1 MKMINHNRSHLRK
14 DDDDMLEVMPQKYL
28 PFNNRILNIR
38 TISFALDEPIMEPAY
53 YRLIA
58 EDMQELSE
66 HDTVQVRFASTGGRA
81 DGMVTLLEA
90 FRMSEAPVVGIIAG
104 ECHSAASILALH
116 CDEIIVTPYST
127 MMCHN
132 ISYGTLGKDSDIV
145 SMVTHTSNWAS
156 KLMKETYTGFLSVKE
171 MDELLNGKEFW
182 FDADEIATRLTD
194 RKAHLDKEYKKA
206 MKPAVTAKKKT
217 AVKAKESLSF
227 PVIQSDTD

>member
-1 MKMINHNRSHLRK
+1 MKYLRK

-28 PFNNRILNIR
+28 PFNNRIINIR
-38 TISFALDEPIMEPAY
+38 TISFALDEPIAEPAY

-58 EDMQELSE
+58 EEVQDLTE
-66 HDTVQVRFASTGGRA
+66 HDTVQVRFNSPGGRA

-132 ISYGTLGKDSDIV
+132 SNYGYVGKDSDV
-145 SMVTHTSNWAS
+145 LNMVMHTSTWS
-156 KLMKETYTGFLSVKE
+156 GKLMKETYSGFLSVKE
-171 MDELLNGKEFW
+171 LDELLNGKEFW
-182 FDADEIATRLTD
+182 FDADEIAKRLTD

-206 MKPAVTAKKKT
+206 MKPVVTAKK
-217 AVKAKESLSF
+217 VKKSVSTPKESPTS
-227 PVIQSDTD
+227 PSIQSESRT